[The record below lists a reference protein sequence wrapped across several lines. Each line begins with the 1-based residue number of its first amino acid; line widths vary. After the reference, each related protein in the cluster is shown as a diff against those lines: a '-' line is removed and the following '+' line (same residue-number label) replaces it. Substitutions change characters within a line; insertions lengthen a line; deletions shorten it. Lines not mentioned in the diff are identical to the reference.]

1 MRAVAFVVAPWS
13 MSFLFF
19 GWRTWA
25 TWPSKQER
33 ERQREVSKLY
43 DYHFEERRRRSY
55 VNAESTPILGP
66 PVQPFSIAGSARTTS
81 RWRES
86 HQREGRV
93 YDRDK
98 GGVTF
103 ADWRADNRGG
113 SNPRRVAG

>member
-43 DYHFEERRRRSY
+43 DYHFEERRRQSY
-55 VNAESTPILGP
+55 SNAQLTPIPEPL
-66 PVQPFSIAGSARTTS
+66 
-81 RWRES
+81 
-86 HQREGRV
+86 
-93 YDRDK
+93 
-98 GGVTF
+98 
-103 ADWRADNRGG
+103 GG
-113 SNPRRVAG
+113 SSTFFNRRQRTYSQPVA

>member
-55 VNAESTPILGP
+55 GNPESTSILGP
-66 PVQPFSIAGSARTTS
+66 P
-81 RWRES
+81 
-86 HQREGRV
+86 
-93 YDRDK
+93 
-98 GGVTF
+98 
-103 ADWRADNRGG
+103 GG
-113 SNPRRVAG
+113 SSTFLNRRQRTYYQPVA